1 MAYTDREFV
10 IKRGIMNPATGAPE
24 QAQPGNAA
32 TITIWDSS
40 LNANA
45 LSQKTGVPFSRVV
58 LAIISSANSASG
70 GVKFYLSQ
78 DGTNFNL
85 DEDEDYLTAD
95 GVTTYDWLMRAP
107 HGKITY
113 ENSAAALTVWQMS
126 LKAIIGDRD
135 PGV

>member
-1 MAYTDREFV
+1 MAYTDKEFV
-10 IKRGIMNPATGAPE
+10 IRRGIMNPASGAPE
-24 QAQPGNAA
+24 QAQPGSAA

-58 LAIISSANSASG
+58 LAIFASHDSAAL

-85 DEDEDYLTAD
+85 DEDEAYVATD
-95 GVTTYDWLMRAP
+95 GETTYDWLMRAP
-107 HGKITY
+107 HGRITY
-113 ENSAAALTVWQMS
+113 ENSASTLTSWQTS

>member
-1 MAYTDREFV
+1 MANTDTGYTIR
-10 IKRGIMNPATGAPE
+10 RGIMNPVTGAPE
-24 QAQPGNAA
+24 QAQPGSGA

-58 LAIISSANSASG
+58 LAIFASHDSAAD

-85 DEDEDYLTAD
+85 DDQDAYVATD

-107 HGKITY
+107 HGRITY
-113 ENSAAALTVWQMS
+113 ENSASTLTSWQMS
-126 LKAIIGDRD
+126 LKAIIGDRN